1 MRIFIDDERFSPD
14 DGENWIICRSMEQ
27 FQVWILASNIP
38 TFISFDHDLGDNVPT
53 GMDIA
58 KWLIEYDLDHDI
70 LPMDFS
76 WYVHSQNVNG
86 RDNINGLLANYSKV
100 TGKFVCTPENI
111 RYIINNT

>member
-1 MRIFIDDERFSPD
+1 MIIYC
-14 DGENWIICRSMEQ
+14 DGS
-27 FQVWILASNIP
+27 
-38 TFISFDHDLGDNVPT
+38 TFEITKPADIKKYGENVPT

-100 TGKFVCTPENI
+100 TGKFVCTSENI